1 MYYSIQDIITTL
13 NDASRDN
20 IVVNKIISQVTY
32 NITRLSDIVYDYIV
46 FSFSKNKYVQN
57 MYKYNYFIEALKIN
71 VEMLKKIQVFDT
83 KQQNLY
89 IKN

>member
-83 KQQNLY
+83 K
-89 IKN
+89 